1 MNSILDNIFPYKL
14 LGKTYTSKP
23 EDIEERTEMFKDMW
37 DSWKN
42 TNIKLPADIHKA
54 ASYGSARFLQESADK
69 NVKSFAKKHKLKE
82 FWEYQVRG
90 NEVRFADEDIALLFR
105 LTL

>member
-1 MNSILDNIFPYKL
+1 MNSIFEKIFPYNL

-23 EDIEERTEMFKDMW
+23 KDIEERTTMFREMW
-37 DSWKN
+37 DGWKVTSIN
-42 TNIKLPADIHKA
+42 LPADITKA
-54 ASYGSARFLQESADK
+54 STYGSARYLDTTSEK
-69 NVKSFAKKHKLKE
+69 KVKTFARKHKLKE

-90 NEVRFADEDIALLFR
+90 DEVRFADEDFALLFR

>member
-1 MNSILDNIFPYKL
+1 MNSIFEKIFPYNL

-23 EDIEERTEMFKDMW
+23 EDIEDRSAMFRERW
-37 DSWKN
+37 DSWKH
-42 TNIKLPADIHKA
+42 TSIKLPADLHKA
-54 ASYGSARFLQESADK
+54 ASYGSARYIQGSADK
-69 NVKSFAKKHKLKE
+69 KVKTFAKKHKLKE

-90 NEVRFADEDIALLFR
+90 DELRFADEDFALLFR